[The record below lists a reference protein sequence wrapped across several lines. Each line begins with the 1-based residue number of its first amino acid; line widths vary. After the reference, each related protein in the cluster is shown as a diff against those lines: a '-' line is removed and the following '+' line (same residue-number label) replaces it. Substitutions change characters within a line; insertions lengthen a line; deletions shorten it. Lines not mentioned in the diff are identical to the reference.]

1 MKPSEVDATF
11 HDFLTLVAL
20 EMGATSSIFDVA
32 TMYNPGIP
40 TTMYNRYEYVPGDL
54 PLHTLCKYEPRLPLF
69 FMNHGAGDLGVKSN
83 CTQLWERY
91 ISSSDVSSNPYLIP
105 EKSIM
110 SKCSKGIG
118 KLAK

>member
-11 HDFLTLVAL
+11 HDVLTSISE
-20 EMGATSSIFDVA
+20 EMGATSSLFDVA

-69 FMNHGAGDLGVKSN
+69 FMNHAWGFMGMKSN
-83 CTQLWERY
+83 CTELWERY
-91 ISSSDVSSNPYLIP
+91 ITSSDVSSNPYLIP